1 MTRVLSGPKGQL
13 VVAALAHGLVTA
25 GCAGPAN
32 VEALE
37 QWTEAAAI
45 PEPLQELHAAV
56 LHGRIYIAGGFDADD
71 AASTAAYRY
80 DTAGDRWAPIRDL
93 PRRRLRTSDRAPMP
107 SRRGGLAAVAL
118 GGKIYTYGGETR
130 TEVFDNHE
138 VYDPAADAWTSLSS
152 MPTGRHGLGAAA
164 VGGKAWVIGGGPSAG
179 FAQTDIVEVYN
190 P

>member
-71 AASTAAYRY
+71 ATSTAAYRY
-80 DTAGDRWAPIRDL
+80 DTVGDRWAPIRDL
-93 PRRRLRTSDRAPMP
+93 PQARHHMPLAVAADSLYAVGGLGPSGFGPVSTLWLYDEANDRWLDRAPLP
-107 SRRGGLAAVAL
+107 EPRGA
-118 GGKIYTYGGETR
+118 
-130 TEVFDNHE
+130 
-138 VYDPAADAWTSLSS
+138 S
-152 MPTGRHGLGAAA
+152 A
-164 VGGKAWVIGGGPSAG
+164 VGV
-179 FAQTDIVEVYN
+179 
-190 P
+190 